1 MIVRVKEVWD
11 GRYTMQIDLAAI
23 ERSCGTTIVDKY
35 ENRKYVDLSVTQ
47 TKRIF
52 KWIRRHVFDEQLN
65 EIEEFM
71 DNSKNKKMAKAWN
84 DTVPK
89 RKK

>member
-1 MIVRVKEVWD
+1 MIVRVKERWD
-11 GRYTMQIDLAAI
+11 GEYIMQIDLAAI
-23 ERSCGTTIVDKY
+23 ERSCGVMVVDKLD
-35 ENRKYVDLSVTQ
+35 NRKYVDLSVTQ

-52 KWIRRHVFDEQLN
+52 KWIRQHVFDEQLD

-71 DNSKNKKMAKAWN
+71 DDSKNKKMVKAWN

>member
-23 ERSCGTTIVDKY
+23 ERSCGTTIIDKY
-35 ENRKYVDLSVTQ
+35 DNRRYVDLSVTQ

-52 KWIRRHVFDEQLN
+52 KWIRQHVFDDQLDD
-65 EIEEFM
+65 IDRFM
-71 DNSKNKKMAKAWN
+71 AETKNKKMAKAWN
-84 DTVPK
+84 DTIS
-89 RKK
+89 KKKK